1 MSSGDSLRSSAR
13 RKEKTSTPP
22 TPRRVWGKDEP
33 VEYEEVGKLP
43 LPPLSDTMAQYLDN
57 IKPLVSDTV
66 YQHTRAILDKFSAKD
81 GVGEKVMMV
90 LEEKQE
96 KLDNW
101 AYDYWLNDMYLN
113 QRLPLPVNFNPAM
126 VLPRRKFQ
134 NHLQQ
139 LSYTAR
145 VLHGFVSYK
154 ARLDRRAVAQ
164 DRARSS
170 ALCMAQYYRVLTTYR
185 QPGSEQDSQLSS
197 GLESK
202 ESEQVVVGRRGHWY
216 SLQVKSGGSWANLE
230 DIYSGLLD
238 LWDSSE
244 ASVAPRQSE
253 RVAYLTS
260 TDRKTW
266 AENFSHLATTSQ
278 DNRDNLKVMADSLLF
293 VCLDEETQ
301 NSSDSQRSLKSMFLQ
316 MMTGGGSRFN
326 GHNRWYDKT
335 VQLVVSSDGVS
346 GLCYEHSASEGIVVI
361 QLLEN
366 IIGELDCRATQP
378 IAYHP
383 NNIAHKVGVRQP
395 LKVTSHHSF
404 PNKT

>member
-1 MSSGDSLRSSAR
+1 M
-13 RKEKTSTPP
+13 STPA
-22 TPRRVWGKDEP
+22 TPRRAWAKEEP

-43 LPPLSDTMAQYLDN
+43 LPPLTDTMAQYLDN

-66 YQHTRAILDKFSAKD
+66 YQHTRSILDKFSAKD

-90 LEEKQE
+90 LEERQE

-134 NHLQQ
+134 NHCQQ

-145 VLHGFVSYK
+145 ILQGFVSYK

-185 QPGSEQDSQLSS
+185 QPGSEQDCQLSS

-202 ESEQVVVGRRGHWY
+202 ETEQVVVGRRGHWY
-216 SLQVKSGGSWANLE
+216 SLQVKTAGRWANLE
-230 DIYSGLLD
+230 EIYSGLLD

-244 ASVAPRQSE
+244 ASVAPGPSE
-253 RVAYLTS
+253 RLAYLTS

-266 AENFSHLATTSQ
+266 AENYSHLATTSQ

-335 VQLVVSSDGVS
+335 VQLVVSSDGAS

-366 IIGELDCRATQP
+366 IIKELDSRATQP

-383 NNIAHKVGVRQP
+383 NNIAYKVCISMPVC
-395 LKVTSHHSF
+395 H
-404 PNKT
+404 

>member
-1 MSSGDSLRSSAR
+1 MSA
-13 RKEKTSTPP
+13 PQ
-22 TPRRVWGKDEP
+22 TPRRAWVKEEP
-33 VEYEEVGKLP
+33 AEYEEVAKLP
-43 LPPLSDTMAQYLDN
+43 LPPLTDTMAQYLDN
-57 IKPLVSDTV
+57 VKPLVSDTV
-66 YQHTRAILDKFSAKD
+66 YQHTRSILDKFSAKD

-90 LEEKQE
+90 LEERQE

-126 VLPRRKFQ
+126 VLPRRKFG

-145 VLHGFVSYK
+145 ILQGFVSYK
-154 ARLDRRAVAQ
+154 SRLDRRAVVQ

-185 QPGSEQDSQLSS
+185 QPGREQDCQLSS

-202 ESEQVVVGRRGHWY
+202 ETEQVVVGRRGHWY
-216 SLQVKSGGSWANLE
+216 SLQVKTGGRWADLE

-244 ASVAPRQSE
+244 ASVGPSQSE

-260 TDRKTW
+260 TDRQSW
-266 AENFSHLATTSQ
+266 AENYSHLTTNQ
-278 DNRDNLKVMADSLLF
+278 NNKDNLKVMADSLLF

-366 IIGELDCRATQP
+366 IIKDLDSRATQP

-383 NNIAHKVGVRQP
+383 TNIAHKVGVSQ
-395 LKVTSHHSF
+395 SHLSSF
-404 PNKT
+404 PKKT